1 MRLNLFNKA
10 KYFLDS
16 KQVKII
22 NEDENSI
29 SFSVGEY
36 HVVFKYKSNK
46 IISLCSCS
54 SGAFMSPCSHVLA
67 AMVYLT
73 NEKQI

>member
-1 MRLNLFNKA
+1 MRLNLFKKA

-16 KQVKII
+16 KQVKITA
-22 NEDENSI
+22 I
-29 SFSVGEY
+29 SDYNTSLQVGEY
-36 HVVFKYKSNK
+36 HVVFKYKANK

-73 NEKQI
+73 NGKEN